1 MAPDQSVR
9 DSLSSWD
16 FWGVPSHSKGQV
28 TASLCLKDPLWLVWN
43 SRNIPSFLHFPH
55 DHPRKILSKDNLNM
69 AALALLFCH
78 LEVSH
83 GLMPA
88 EQKSVSK
95 HILHRWARTMFR
107 MLGYLVLRL
116 GSSAKTL
123 KSKESHFN
131 ILSEI
136 HKKKHECIKITEAV
150 WPDSAD
156 TALDFHKVF
165 FPAPRTFIF
174 LYMLEQKE

>member
-1 MAPDQSVR
+1 
-9 DSLSSWD
+9 
-16 FWGVPSHSKGQV
+16 
-28 TASLCLKDPLWLVWN
+28 
-43 SRNIPSFLHFPH
+43 
-55 DHPRKILSKDNLNM
+55 
-69 AALALLFCH
+69 
-78 LEVSH
+78 
-83 GLMPA
+83 
-88 EQKSVSK
+88 
-95 HILHRWARTMFR
+95 MFR

-165 FPAPRTFIF
+165 FPAPRTFI
-174 LYMLEQKE
+174 LLHMLEQKE